1 MQEYSPSNLGK
12 KIAFGGSA
20 AVILILALFGLLGS
34 WFLIDQGERGVV
46 LRNGAFVRVAEP
58 GLGFKMPI
66 IDAINHLSVRTEKQV
81 YDKLMS
87 YSRDIQTADIR
98 VAVNYRLDASAVRKI
113 YENYGSR
120 QAAVD
125 RILTPRVQDE
135 IKVVFGRFNAKTA
148 IEERGRLGIE
158 METALRES
166 IKESGIIL
174 EGVQLEN
181 VDFSDAFDK
190 SIEERMKA
198 EVEVTRLEQNLK
210 REIVQADI
218 VRTQANGKADAIRAT
233 AKAEADAIILRG
245 NAEATAIKAR
255 AEALKSDPALIELVK
270 AEKWDGKLPV
280 TMIPG
285 QSVPLIGIG
294 GK

>member
-1 MQEYSPSNLGK
+1 MDTSNPSNLGK
-12 KIAFGGSA
+12 KIVFGGSA

-58 GLGFKMPI
+58 GLGFKVPI
-66 IDAINHLSVRTEKQV
+66 IDSINHLSVRTEKQV

-158 METALRES
+158 MEGALRES

-270 AEKWDGKLPV
+270 AEKWDGKLPI

>member
-1 MQEYSPSNLGK
+1 MDESNIGK
-12 KIAFGGSA
+12 KIVFGTSA
-20 AVILILALFGLLGS
+20 TVILVLALFGTLGS

-66 IDAINHLSVRTEKQV
+66 IDSVNHLSVRTEKQV
-81 YDKLMS
+81 YDKLTS

-98 VAVNYRLDASAVRKI
+98 VAINYRLDVSAVRQV
-113 YENYGSR
+113 YEQYGSR

-135 IKVVFGRFNAKTA
+135 VKVVFGRFNAKTA
-148 IEERGRLGIE
+148 IEERGRLGVE
-158 METALRES
+158 MEDALRTSLKGVGIVLES
-166 IKESGIIL
+166 I
-174 EGVQLEN
+174 QLEN

-210 REIVQADI
+210 REKVQADI
-218 VRTQANGKADAIRAT
+218 VRTQANGQADAIRAK
-233 AKAEADAIILRG
+233 AQAEADAIKLRG
-245 NAEATAIKAR
+245 NAEATAIRAR
-255 AEALKSDPALIELVK
+255 ADALKSDPALIELVK

-294 GK
+294 GVNK

>member
-1 MQEYSPSNLGK
+1 MDESNIGK
-12 KIAFGGSA
+12 KIVFGTWA
-20 AVILILALFGLLGS
+20 TVILVLALCGTLGS

-66 IDAINHLSVRTEKQV
+66 IDSVNHLSVRTEKQV
-81 YDKLMS
+81 YDKLTS

-98 VAVNYRLDASAVRKI
+98 VAINYRLDVSAVRQV
-113 YENYGSR
+113 YEQYGSR

-135 IKVVFGRFNAKTA
+135 VKVVFGRFNAKTA
-148 IEERGRLGIE
+148 IEERGRLGVE
-158 METALRES
+158 MEDALRTSLKGVGIVLES
-166 IKESGIIL
+166 I
-174 EGVQLEN
+174 QLEN

-210 REIVQADI
+210 REKVQADI
-218 VRTQANGKADAIRAT
+218 VRTQANGQADAIRA
-233 AKAEADAIILRG
+233 KAQAESDAIKLRG
-245 NAEATAIKAR
+245 NAEATAIRAR
-255 AEALKSDPALIELVK
+255 ADALKSDPALIELVK

-294 GK
+294 GVNK

>member
-1 MQEYSPSNLGK
+1 
-12 KIAFGGSA
+12 
-20 AVILILALFGLLGS
+20 
-34 WFLIDQGERGVV
+34 
-46 LRNGAFVRVAEP
+46 
-58 GLGFKMPI
+58 
-66 IDAINHLSVRTEKQV
+66 
-81 YDKLMS
+81 
-87 YSRDIQTADIR
+87 
-98 VAVNYRLDASAVRKI
+98 
-113 YENYGSR
+113 
-120 QAAVD
+120 
-125 RILTPRVQDE
+125 
-135 IKVVFGRFNAKTA
+135 
-148 IEERGRLGIE
+148 
-158 METALRES
+158 
-166 IKESGIIL
+166 
-174 EGVQLEN
+174 
-181 VDFSDAFDK
+181 
-190 SIEERMKA
+190 MKA